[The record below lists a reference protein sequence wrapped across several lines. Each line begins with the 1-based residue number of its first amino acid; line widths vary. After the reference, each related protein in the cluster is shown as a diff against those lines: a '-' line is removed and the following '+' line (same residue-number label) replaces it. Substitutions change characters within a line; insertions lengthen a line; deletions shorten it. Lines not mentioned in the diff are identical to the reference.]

1 MITRHHIIIIPI
13 LILSTSQGADNMG
26 HSDGQLRWQGDKEP
40 LAAKKNYTINQVM
53 IDIACDASY
62 FHENCVNMR
71 TSRKSL
77 PVVAHHRVDQGT
89 VVDTLGVPVNPD
101 STTLHACKSYES
113 STFNYD
119 ALSTNQASTYS
130 QSNLRYSS
138 HPNPNHPNCGATSF
152 RYFSKSSTSYYGS
165 SPPLCCSC
173 PDSTNC
179 CQHPTSPQQH
189 LSNRRPS
196 GIFSSVWSNSFWL
209 LNF

>member
-1 MITRHHIIIIPI
+1 
-13 LILSTSQGADNMG
+13 MG

-40 LAAKKNYTINQVM
+40 LAAKRNYTINQVM

-62 FHENCVNMR
+62 FHENCVNLR

-101 STTLHACKSYES
+101 STTLHACKSYQS

-138 HPNPNHPNCGATSF
+138 HPNPNCGATSF
-152 RYFSKSSTSYYGS
+152 RYFCSKHPISTVSYYGS

-189 LSNRRPS
+189 LSNHRPS

-209 LNF
+209 LIF